1 MYVEN
6 MFLNEDNDMKKSNN
20 KKAYDN
26 PDITIEYLDT
36 QTPLMTSID
45 DTTNTRD
52 NDNPDPFD

>member
-1 MYVEN
+1 MLKN

-26 PDITIEYLDT
+26 PDIIIEYLDT

>member
-1 MYVEN
+1 